1 MEHSKVNNIK
11 YENMETQPYLKSQL
25 FTSRETKLLTP
36 LRSRTNENFKK
47 IFNDLYGG
55 QTLGPL
61 NCWRMLRNKEE
72 ITITALLHENINYDD
87 PLVKQKQL
95 TVLFI
100 QLLEI
105 KESILRKE
113 NTLAG

>member
-1 MEHSKVNNIK
+1 
-11 YENMETQPYLKSQL
+11 
-25 FTSRETKLLTP
+25 
-36 LRSRTNENFKK
+36 
-47 IFNDLYGG
+47 
-55 QTLGPL
+55 
-61 NCWRMLRNKEE
+61 MLRNKEE
-72 ITITALLHENINYDD
+72 ITITASLHENINYDD

-113 NTLAG
+113 NTTGALAG